1 MKKGKDT
8 FAAPP
13 PLRSLREIVGHHAK
27 DAKGGGSARD
37 LFFGHDAEKYTFADL
52 LPLRTL
58 RDARDAGEMRIR
70 SDGLCAS
77 FHRSVP
83 DN

>member
-1 MKKGKDT
+1 M
-8 FAAPP
+8 AS
-13 PLRSLREIVGHHAK
+13 RVGHHAK
-27 DAKGGGSARD
+27 AAEGVGTQGIV
-37 LFFGHDAEKYTFADL
+37 FFEHDAEKYTFADL